1 MDGMRSITLESGP
14 SAGLEALRRDPR
26 RAVREDGIICLICGR
41 VFRQL
46 TNTHLRSHVTT
57 PREYKARFGY
67 NRRRALMC
75 EALLRLYTDRA
86 IRTALAALIRRRP
99 IVSEPELR
107 RRGGLRPIALEEL
120 LNRRELWFTRSPSRQ
135 TRTGAGRQQ

>member
-1 MDGMRSITLESGP
+1 MRSITLESGP

-26 RAVREDGIICLICGR
+26 RAVREDGIVCLICGR

-46 TNTHLRSHVTT
+46 TNTHLRSHDTA

-75 EALLRLYTDRA
+75 GTLLRLYADRA
-86 IRTALAALIRRRP
+86 IRTELAALIRRRP

-107 RRGGLRPIALEEL
+107 RRGGIRPIALEEL
-120 LNRRELWFTRSPSRQ
+120 LNRRELRFAQSASGRKP
-135 TRTGAGRQQ
+135 TGSGRQQ

>member
-1 MDGMRSITLESGP
+1 MRSITFESGH

-26 RAVREDGIICLICGR
+26 RAVQKDGIVCLICGR

-46 TNTHLRSHVTT
+46 TNTHLQSHDTT
-57 PREYKARFGY
+57 PRAYKARFGY

-75 EALLRLYTDRA
+75 GALLRLYADRA

-120 LNRRELWFTRSPSRQ
+120 LNRRELWFARSASR
-135 TRTGAGRQQ
+135 RTPTGSGRQQ